1 MLELKKFSVIKL
13 FYYLIP
19 LFLDAVLLSTYLQ
32 GGIIY
37 WLDSNFP
44 FNPIIWLN
52 KIFLDYWN
60 YPFFPGAPY
69 AYSQDSLFIG
79 LFVYLFYD
87 IFHLSIYISEFL
99 YLLIF
104 LYLSQIGFIKL
115 LGIIEKIFDKKI
127 DKYTYIGALAGGF
140 LYTWGFYAYSPP
152 ILGVNYPF
160 FVFYSL
166 FPLFLYFSIKYVF
179 IDKDYI
185 TFSLFSI
192 YLILFSGTQFAAFTF
207 LLWVIVIYVIVMF
220 SLWKLS
226 TKVTLV
232 RLISRN
238 AIIFLLSIIASLE
251 QLYQTINASI
261 GAYNVGTHQEFLGKP
276 IVISETLSTYE
287 SYHIQTV
294 FSLFSNYDFI
304 GLLVFVSLVIFVF
317 GIKKDKISKFLLS
330 ILFLFIVVGGLLTGI
345 INVIPL
351 YSLSSTPIGFAAIG
365 FMYSIQFIFS
375 GFVLSFASSLMF
387 SYIIPWAVSFIN
399 SNYKK
404 ILTIIVILLILSSY
418 IYSFRIGEYHAD
430 FRAFNLPVEATNIF
444 YPPSELVN
452 TGNYLSS
459 HAAYYNILEFPQQYA
474 SGMYDDN
481 GTKAVWYTIYPLSDY
496 IYGTVIK
503 SPAVNVVYP
512 LYEYFPSCN
521 FKNITNYFVLLGAKY
536 IVLNKQEYPGP
547 GVPLGYAGGYPWNY
561 TKFIDALSRAPNI
574 TMIMDNNYYNLYEI
588 NPNVSLIYAS
598 EGIVQNISSEQ
609 LFFLYANNILQA
621 QKQSVIDGYGA
632 INITNISGV
641 SIKVLSQENNVK
653 YKIMVNASKPF
664 YLVFDEGYSPL
675 WVLKIEGKTD
685 AHHYIAND
693 YANAWLMPSGN
704 YVAKIELDTVSMTH
718 LMWVVTLLPLPLLP
732 LVYFIQLQRRRA
744 KRVIR

>member
-1 MLELKKFSVIKL
+1 MLELKKVSVIKL
-13 FYYLIP
+13 LYYLIP
-19 LFLDAVLLSTYLQ
+19 LFLDAALLSTYLQ

-44 FNPIIWLN
+44 FNPIIWFN

-60 YPFFPGAPY
+60 DPFFPGAPN

-79 LFVYLFYD
+79 LFIYLFYN
-87 IFHLSIYISEFL
+87 IFHLSLYISEFL

-207 LLWVIVIYVIVMF
+207 LLWAIVIYVLIMF

-226 TKVTLV
+226 KKGTLV
-232 RLISRN
+232 KLMSRN
-238 AIIFLLSIIASLE
+238 AIIFLFSIVAGLE

-261 GAYNVGTHQEFLGKP
+261 GAYNVGTHQKFLGKP

-294 FSLFSNYDFI
+294 FSLFSNYNFV
-304 GLLVFVSLVIFVF
+304 GLLVFVSLVAFVF

-330 ILFLFIVVGGLLTGI
+330 ILFLFIFVGGLLTGI

-365 FMYSIQFIFS
+365 LMYSIQFIFS
-375 GFVLSFASSLMF
+375 GFVLSFTSSLIF
-387 SYIIPWAVSFIN
+387 SYVIPWAISFIN

-404 ILTIIVILLILSSY
+404 ILAIIVILLILLSY
-418 IYSFRIGEYHAD
+418 IYSFRIGEYHAG
-430 FRAFNLPVEATNIF
+430 FRAFNLPVNATNIF

-496 IYGTVIK
+496 MYGTVIK

-512 LYEYFPSCN
+512 LYKYFPSCN

-561 TKFIDALSRAPNI
+561 TKFIDALSKVPNI
-574 TMIMDNNYYNLYEI
+574 TLLMENKYYNVYAINLNVTLLY
-588 NPNVSLIYAS
+588 PS
-598 EGIVQNISSEQ
+598 EGLAENLSYDQ
-609 LFFLYANNILQA
+609 LFFLYSNNTLKA
-621 QKQSVIDGYGA
+621 QTQSVIYGLGA
-632 INITNISGV
+632 INITNISDV
-641 SIKVLSQENNVK
+641 HIKIVNSYWNEVYEIQ
-653 YKIMVNASKPF
+653 VNASKPF
-664 YLVFDEGYSPL
+664 YLVFDEGYSQL
-675 WVLKIEGKTD
+675 WKVIIHGAINT
-685 AHHYIAND
+685 HHYIANG
-693 YANAWLMPSGN
+693 YANAWLMPAGKYEAVLKLSIVSTVHLLYIITFSGLIILTLI
-704 YVAKIELDTVSMTH
+704 YVIYRFKN
-718 LMWVVTLLPLPLLP
+718 
-732 LVYFIQLQRRRA
+732 F
-744 KRVIR
+744 KK

>member
-1 MLELKKFSVIKL
+1 MLELKKISVIKL
-13 FYYLIP
+13 LYYLIP

-79 LFVYLFYD
+79 LFIYLFYD
-87 IFHLSIYISEFL
+87 IFHLSLYISEFL

-179 IDKDYI
+179 MDKDYI

-207 LLWVIVIYVIVMF
+207 LLWAIVIYVLIMF

-226 TKVTLV
+226 KKGTLV
-232 RLISRN
+232 KLMSRN
-238 AIIFLLSIIASLE
+238 AIIFLFSIVAGLE

-261 GAYNVGTHQEFLGKP
+261 GAYDVGTHQKFLGKP

-294 FSLFSNYDFI
+294 FSFFSHYDFV
-304 GLLVFVSLVIFVF
+304 GLLVFVSLVAFVF

-330 ILFLFIVVGGLLTGI
+330 ILFLFIFVGGLLTGI

-365 FMYSIQFIFS
+365 LMYSIQFIFS
-375 GFVLSFASSLMF
+375 GFVLSFTSSLIF
-387 SYIIPWAVSFIN
+387 SYVIPWAISFIN

-404 ILTIIVILLILSSY
+404 ILAIIVILLILLSY
-418 IYSFRIGEYHAD
+418 IYSFRIGEYRAG
-430 FRAFNLPVEATNIF
+430 FRAFNLPVNATNIF

-459 HAAYYNILEFPQQYA
+459 YAAYYNILEFPQQYA

-496 IYGTVIK
+496 IYGTVIN
-503 SPAVNVVYP
+503 SPAVNIVYP
-512 LYEYFPSCN
+512 LYKYFPSCN

-574 TMIMDNNYYNLYEI
+574 TMIMDNKYYNLYEI

-664 YLVFDEGYSPL
+664 YLVFDEGFSPL

-685 AHHYIAND
+685 THHYIAND

-744 KRVIR
+744 K

>member
-1 MLELKKFSVIKL
+1 MVELKKVSVIKL
-13 FYYLIP
+13 LYYLIP
-19 LFLDAVLLSTYLQ
+19 LFLDAALLSTYLQ

-44 FNPIIWLN
+44 FNPIIWFN

-60 YPFFPGAPY
+60 DPFFPGAPN

-79 LFVYLFYD
+79 LFIYLFYD
-87 IFHLSIYISEFL
+87 IFHLSLYISEFL

-192 YLILFSGTQFAAFTF
+192 CLILISGIQFAAFTF
-207 LLWVIVIYVIVMF
+207 LLWAIVIYVLIMF

-226 TKVTLV
+226 KKGTLV
-232 RLISRN
+232 KLMSRN
-238 AIIFLLSIIASLE
+238 AIIFLFSIVAGLE

-261 GAYNVGTHQEFLGKP
+261 GAYNFGTHQKFLGKP

-294 FSLFSNYDFI
+294 FSLFSNYDFL
-304 GLLVFVSLVIFVF
+304 GLLVFVSLVAFVF

-330 ILFLFIVVGGLLTGI
+330 MLFLFIVVGGLLTGI

-365 FMYSIQFIFS
+365 LMYSIQFIFS
-375 GFVLSFASSLMF
+375 GFVLSFTSSLIF
-387 SYIIPWAVSFIN
+387 SYVIPWAISFIN

-404 ILTIIVILLILSSY
+404 ILAIIVILLILSSY
-418 IYSFRIGEYHAD
+418 IYSFRIGEYHAS
-430 FRAFNLPVEATNIF
+430 FRAFNLPVNATNIF

-512 LYEYFPSCN
+512 LYEYFPSYN

-561 TKFIDALSRAPNI
+561 TKFIDALSKAPNI
-574 TMIMDNNYYNLYEI
+574 TLLMENKYYNVYVI
-588 NPNVSLIYAS
+588 NLNVSLLYPS
-598 EGIVQNISSEQ
+598 EGLAENLSCNQ
-609 LFFLYANNILQA
+609 LFFLYSNNTLKA
-621 QKQSVIDGYGA
+621 QTQSVIYGLGA
-632 INITNISGV
+632 INITNISDV
-641 SIKVLSQENNVK
+641 HIKIANNYWNEV
-653 YKIMVNASKPF
+653 YEIQVNASKPF
-664 YLVFDEGYSPL
+664 YLVFDEGYSQL
-675 WVLKIEGKTD
+675 WEVIINGEINT
-685 AHHYIAND
+685 HHYIANG
-693 YANAWLMPSGN
+693 YANAWLMPAGKYEAVLELGIVSTVHLLYIITFSGLIILALI
-704 YVAKIELDTVSMTH
+704 YVIYK
-718 LMWVVTLLPLPLLP
+718 
-732 LVYFIQLQRRRA
+732 F
-744 KRVIR
+744 KNFKK